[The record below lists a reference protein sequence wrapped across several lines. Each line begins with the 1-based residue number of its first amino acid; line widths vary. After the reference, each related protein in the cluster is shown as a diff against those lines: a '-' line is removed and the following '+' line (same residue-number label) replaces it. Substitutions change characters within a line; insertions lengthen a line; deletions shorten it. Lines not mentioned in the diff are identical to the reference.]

1 MEIPKTINRHN
12 GKSVFQTTVFSL
24 LVLLLVEAFL
34 LLGSFFI
41 SGVVGKLDQNAQ
53 DILNKQVQNR
63 ARYLE
68 NSMTASWSDLD
79 MLADT
84 INAATQTRLD
94 NGTLSLEEL
103 DSSSN
108 ACAPLILDI
117 ADDLISSLYAKQV
130 TGIFVVFNTQ
140 DLSQD
145 SMQKRYQNKT
155 GIYIRDM
162 DPSSSPPAR
171 NGDLLLERAP
181 IAVVESLNVATDSG
195 WNPLFSFGETNRS
208 YYDFLYQPF
217 QAAYQAKRASQ
228 PSDYGYWS
236 STPYV
241 LQGSSLSAISYS
253 IPLVLPDGTVYGVLG
268 VELLNDYLRTLLP
281 MGELYEENKGSYLL
295 AVSQD
300 GKDQQGQVR
309 LSPVTISGILQRELS
324 EGDTLTLQKAD
335 KGGYA
340 FELDGKQ
347 QYADVELLTLYSNN
361 APFDQE
367 RWSLIGV
374 VQTNWLYAFSRQ
386 MTTIL
391 LAALLVNLAAGI
403 VGSVIIS
410 RRLSNPIQVLSKE
423 VAQAEKGDIPRL
435 SATGLREIDQFAG
448 AITALSRD
456 VVAASTRFLRIME
469 MASVEL
475 GGFEYRK
482 EENSIFVTQNF
493 FPLLGRNDVDP
504 EHLTAEEFR
513 RQMVRTF
520 EKLEELPSVDGSRL
534 YRVSVGK
541 DQVRYVRVEV
551 TKEGD
556 RQVGLVEDVTTATM
570 ERLRIEHDRDYDLLT
585 GLLNRRAFYRLAGEL
600 FDETDRLRHA
610 ALVMLDLDNLKVT
623 NDRFGHDWGDQYIRQ
638 SGQCFANHLPPSS
651 LCARV
656 SGDEFALLLWGYESQ
671 DEIRQ
676 VLKQLAQG
684 IRDSVFPLPN
694 GDVSQIRVS
703 GGVAWYPEDS
713 QGLSELMKLADF
725 AMYQVKQTQK
735 GRFEEFD
742 LGVYNHETYL
752 LQCRREIHQL
762 LEEERFSYAFQPIVD
777 ARTGAICA
785 YEALMRVNMPALQT
799 PDVVLAMAKEEGQ
812 LQKMEKL
819 SWFKAAESYLA
830 LLEQKLISP
839 DAYLFINSIAGQS
852 MSLAEMEI
860 FHQKY
865 HRIQDRIVIEITESE
880 AMDPEA
886 TQRKREAPGF
896 SGLFALDDYGSGY
909 NSEKNLLELAPAF
922 IKVDISII
930 QNIDTDLDKQ
940 KIVSNVVEYAHER
953 GMAIIAEGLE
963 TAAEVQKVLEL
974 GVDLLQG
981 YFLARPAAVPR
992 QVNPEAREILQKRN
1006 APDAARPSLL
1016 GRS

>member
-1 MEIPKTINRHN
+1 M
-12 GKSVFQTTVFSL
+12 FSL
-24 LVLLLVEAFL
+24 LILLLVEAVL
-34 LLGSFFI
+34 LVFSFFI

-53 DILNKQVQNR
+53 DILDKQVQNR

-68 NSMTASWSDLD
+68 SSMTSSWSDLD
-79 MLADT
+79 LLADT
-84 INAATQTRLD
+84 INTATQARLD
-94 NGTLSLEEL
+94 KGLLSLEEL

-108 ACAPLILDI
+108 ACAPLLQDI

-130 TGIFVVFNTQ
+130 TGIFVVFNTH
-140 DLSQD
+140 DLSRD
-145 SMQKRYQNKT
+145 MQRKTYQNKT

-195 WNPLFSFGETNRS
+195 WHPLFNFGEVNRA

-217 QAAYQAKRASQ
+217 QAAYQAEHVSH
-228 PSDYGYWS
+228 PSDFGYWS
-236 STPYV
+236 ATPYS

-281 MGELYEENKGSYLL
+281 MGELYEDNKGSYLL
-295 AVSQD
+295 AVTQD
-300 GKDQQGQVR
+300 DVDEGEEAR

-324 EGDTLTLQKAD
+324 EGDTLIMGKGD
-335 KGGYA
+335 KGGYE
-340 FELDGKQ
+340 FELDGRK
-347 QYADVELLTLYSNN
+347 QYADVEFLTLYSNN
-361 APFDQE
+361 APFDGE
-367 RWSLIGV
+367 RWGLVGV

-410 RRLSNPIQVLSKE
+410 RRLSNPIRVLSKE
-423 VAQAEKGDIPRL
+423 VAKAQREKGDIPRL
-435 SATGLREIDQFAG
+435 SATGLQEIDQFAG

-475 GGFEYRK
+475 GGFEFNRGN
-482 EENSIFVTQNF
+482 NSVFVTQNF
-493 FPLLGRNDVDP
+493 FPLLGMQKIDP
-504 EHLTAEEFR
+504 DGLTADEFR
-513 RQMVRTF
+513 RLMAQMAET
-520 EKLEELPSVDGSRL
+520 LEQLPSLDGSML
-534 YRVSVGK
+534 YRVPVGP
-541 DQVRYVRVEV
+541 DNARYVRVEV
-551 TKEGD
+551 TAEGE
-556 RQVGLVEDVTTATM
+556 RQVGLAEDVTIATL

-585 GLLNRRAFYRLAGEL
+585 GLLNRRAFYRSAGEL
-600 FDETDRLRHA
+600 FDEPERLKHA
-610 ALVMLDLDNLKVT
+610 ALVMLDLDNLKIT

-638 SGQCFANHLPPSS
+638 SGQCFVNHLPAET

-671 DEIRQ
+671 DDIRQ
-676 VLKQLAQG
+676 RLRKLSQG
-684 IRDSVFPLPN
+684 IRESVFPLPN

-703 GGVAWYPEDS
+703 GGVAWYPDDS
-713 QGLSELMKLADF
+713 QTLSELMKLADF

-752 LQCRREIHQL
+752 LQCRREFHQL
-762 LEEERFSYAFQPIVD
+762 LEEGRFAYAFQPIVD
-777 ARTGAICA
+777 AKTGAVRA
-785 YEALMRVNMPALQT
+785 YEALMRVNMPALKT

-812 LQKMEKL
+812 LQKMEML
-819 SWFKAAESYLA
+819 SWFKAAESYRS
-830 LLEQKLISP
+830 LLEQELVSP
-839 DAYLFINSIAGQS
+839 EALLFINSIAGQS
-852 MSLAEMEI
+852 MSPAEMEQ
-860 FHQKY
+860 FHQEYAK
-865 HRIQDRIVIEITESE
+865 IQDRIVIEITESE
-880 AMDPEA
+880 AMDQEA

-909 NSEKNLLELAPAF
+909 NSEKNLLELSPAF
-922 IKVDISII
+922 IKVDLSII
-930 QNIDTDLDKQ
+930 QDIDSDPDKQ

-963 TAAEVQKVLEL
+963 TALEVEKVLEL

-992 QVNPEAREILQKRN
+992 QVTPEARELLQ
-1006 APDAARPSLL
+1006 AHSAASPSLR
-1016 GRS
+1016 GES